1 MEKRRPSYH
10 ALQGLKDAC
19 DVWVDEMRAIFK
31 DEGVILFFFLVPLLY
46 PLLYSWIYN
55 NEVVR
60 EVPVAIVDLS
70 RSHESREF
78 IRLFDSSPDT
88 RAAYHCQHLS
98 EAQHLVGKHQVNGV
112 LYFPPD
118 FAMRLNRGEQTKVG
132 VYCDMSLMLTY
143 KAIYQTVQ
151 AVALDLN
158 ARIQVAQAG
167 AVTERDGEI
176 ATHPIECDEIPLFN
190 ATGGYGNAILPGVLV
205 LILQQ
210 TLFLG
215 IGLLAGTAHERRG
228 YAPLL
233 AIARR
238 RGGILRI
245 VAGKSA
251 CYFMIYAAIAAY
263 ITLCVPRFFHFT
275 SLSTAGPLLYLL
287 IPYLLACV
295 FLGLTLSYI
304 VRHREDIILMVVFT
318 SVPLLFLSGISWPLS
333 NFPAFWQY
341 FAMLF
346 PSTYG
351 IRGFLQVNS
360 MGATIA
366 DLQPVCT
373 ALWIQV
379 AVYLATALLVF
390 RLEMKRTAK
399 TEER

>member
-1 MEKRRPSYH
+1 MEKRRLSYH

-143 KAIYQTVQ
+143 KAIYQTAQ

-295 FLGLTLSYI
+295 CVGLTLS
-304 VRHREDIILMVVFT
+304 
-318 SVPLLFLSGISWPLS
+318 
-333 NFPAFWQY
+333 
-341 FAMLF
+341 
-346 PSTYG
+346 
-351 IRGFLQVNS
+351 
-360 MGATIA
+360 
-366 DLQPVCT
+366 
-373 ALWIQV
+373 
-379 AVYLATALLVF
+379 
-390 RLEMKRTAK
+390 
-399 TEER
+399 